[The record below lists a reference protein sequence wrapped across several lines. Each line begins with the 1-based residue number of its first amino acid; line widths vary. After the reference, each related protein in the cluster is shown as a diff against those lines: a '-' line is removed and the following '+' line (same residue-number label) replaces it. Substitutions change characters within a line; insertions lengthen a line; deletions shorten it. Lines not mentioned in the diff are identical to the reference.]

1 MLSIII
7 FINNIM
13 KMIEVVT
20 KKIKPLTP
28 KQMVIKRLKQNME
41 NSRRKLSL
49 EKERQRKNRELK
61 RSKRIRN
68 YG

>member
-61 RSKRIRN
+61 RLKRIRN

>member
-1 MLSIII
+1 
-7 FINNIM
+7 M

>member
-1 MLSIII
+1 
-7 FINNIM
+7 
-13 KMIEVVT
+13 MIEVVT
-20 KKIKPLTP
+20 KKIKSLTP
-28 KQMVIKRLKQNME
+28 KQMVIKRLKQNVE

-61 RSKRIRN
+61 RLKRIRN

>member
-1 MLSIII
+1 
-7 FINNIM
+7 
-13 KMIEVVT
+13 MIEVVT

-28 KQMVIKRLKQNME
+28 KQMVIKRLKQNVE

>member
-1 MLSIII
+1 
-7 FINNIM
+7 M

-20 KKIKPLTP
+20 KKIKPLNP

>member
-1 MLSIII
+1 
-7 FINNIM
+7 M

-20 KKIKPLTP
+20 KKIKPLTL
-28 KQMVIKRLKQNME
+28 KQMVIKRLKQNVE

>member
-1 MLSIII
+1 
-7 FINNIM
+7 M

-20 KKIKPLTP
+20 KKIKPLNP
-28 KQMVIKRLKQNME
+28 KQMVIKRLKQNVE

>member
-1 MLSIII
+1 
-7 FINNIM
+7 M

-20 KKIKPLTP
+20 KKIKTLTP

>member
-20 KKIKPLTP
+20 KKIKTLTP

>member
-1 MLSIII
+1 
-7 FINNIM
+7 M

-20 KKIKPLTP
+20 KKIKSLTP
-28 KQMVIKRLKQNME
+28 KQMVIKRLKQNVE

>member
-1 MLSIII
+1 
-7 FINNIM
+7 M

-20 KKIKPLTP
+20 KKIKPLTL
-28 KQMVIKRLKQNME
+28 KQMVIKRLKQNVE

-49 EKERQRKNRELK
+49 EKERQRKNKELK